1 MEITLPPDVQRMIE
15 EVLATGRYQNEEQV
29 MREALR
35 VLTEQ
40 EEDLQAVREAVDE
53 WKAGDPGMPL
63 DRAFQA
69 IRSRI
74 APEGNT

>member
-1 MEITLPPDVQRMIE
+1 MEMTIPPDVRRMIE

-35 VLTEQ
+35 ALTEQ
-40 EEDLQAVREAVDE
+40 DEDVQAVCEAIDE

-63 DRAFQA
+63 DQAFEA
-69 IRSRI
+69 IRRRVDSERD
-74 APEGNT
+74 T